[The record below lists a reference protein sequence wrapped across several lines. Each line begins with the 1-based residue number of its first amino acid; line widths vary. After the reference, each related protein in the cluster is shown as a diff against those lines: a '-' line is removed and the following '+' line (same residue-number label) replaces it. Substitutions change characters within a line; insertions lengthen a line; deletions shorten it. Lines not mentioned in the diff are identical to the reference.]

1 MQIMQKTRLR
11 NRFLKN
17 LDAEKKKFYN
27 RQRNLCFS
35 FKKRKKYFVDLNE
48 NRIIDNKPFW

>member
-1 MQIMQKTRLR
+1 MQKTRLR